1 MKTVKV
7 EFEEKYHAILAE
19 MADKEFRTI
28 KATVEMIV
36 VKYLNGERVGKN
48 TFPIYPPN
56 CR

>member
-7 EFEEKYHAILAE
+7 EFDEKYHSILAE

-48 TFPIYPPN
+48 AFPIHPPN

>member
-7 EFEEKYHAILAE
+7 EFDEKYHNILTE
-19 MADKEFRTI
+19 MADKEFRSI
-28 KATVEMIV
+28 KATVEFIV
-36 VKYLNGERVGKN
+36 VKYLDEIISGKK

>member
-7 EFEEKYHAILAE
+7 EFDEKYHSILAE

-36 VKYLNGERVGKN
+36 FKYINGELTGKN
-48 TFPIYPPN
+48 ALPIYPAN

>member
-7 EFEEKYHAILAE
+7 EFDEKYHTILAE
-19 MADKEFRTI
+19 MADKEFRSI
-28 KATVEMIV
+28 KATVEFIV
-36 VKYLNGERVGKN
+36 VKYLDEIISGKK